1 VRRLAVAAALATLA
15 FAATAKAQQVDAGQ
29 PTVHQAGAPWT
40 DSAMSAPPAT
50 VELPVIV
57 LPANARELPLVLTLP
72 KATELPALVI
82 PPLDEP
88 HGGVS
93 ALRLGVGLG
102 AAAIAIAPFDVA
114 ITRKLRSPGLQ
125 QNTAWHNGAV
135 VFDWYG
141 APGARA
147 VGPLLAVAG
156 SVARNSML
164 SDIGI
169 HVSESYAASAL
180 VVYTLKGFAGRAR
193 PYSVSSE
200 SAYDFRFG
208 RGFPHDEPYS
218 SFPSGHAT
226 GSFAFASSL
235 TVEAARRWPSHKV
248 LVGALAFSGAFLD
261 GVSRVYRDTHWPSD
275 VAAGALVG
283 TLSGI
288 VVTRHQHAHPD
299 NRVDAF
305 ARRVL
310 FAPAADGRV
319 AVGVSGTF

>member
-1 VRRLAVAAALATLA
+1 MSVHRAVRARRIALATALA
-15 FAATAKAQQVDAGQ
+15 VQALAGRAGAQQ
-29 PTVHQAGAPWT
+29 P
-40 DSAMSAPPAT
+40 DSAAVVDIPNLSIPA
-50 VELPVIV
+50 
-57 LPANARELPLVLTLP
+57 LPLETQ
-72 KATELPALVI
+72 AAS
-82 PPLDEP
+82 P
-88 HGGVS
+88 HAGVS

-102 AAAIAIAPFDVA
+102 VVAVAIAPFDVA
-114 ITRKLRSPGLQ
+114 ITGRLRSADLQ
-125 QNTAWHNGAV
+125 RSTAWHDGAV

-156 SVARNSML
+156 SVARNSAL
-164 SDIGI
+164 TDIGI

-193 PYSVSSE
+193 PYRVNSE

-208 RGFPHDEPYS
+208 RGFPHDEPFS
-218 SFPSGHAT
+218 SFPSGHST

-235 TVEAARRWPSHKV
+235 TVEAARRWPSHAV
-248 LVGALAFSGAFLD
+248 LVGALAYSGAFLD

-283 TLSGI
+283 TMSGLL
-288 VVTRHQHAHPD
+288 VTRHQHAHPA
-299 NRVDAF
+299 NKLDAF

-310 FAPAADGRV
+310 FAPAPDGRLV
-319 AVGVSGTF
+319 VGVAGMF